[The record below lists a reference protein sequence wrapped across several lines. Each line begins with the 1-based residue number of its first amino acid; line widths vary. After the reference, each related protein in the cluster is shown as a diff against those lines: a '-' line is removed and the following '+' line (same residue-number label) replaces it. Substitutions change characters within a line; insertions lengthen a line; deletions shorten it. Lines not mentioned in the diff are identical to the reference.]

1 MLGSSEENIMCNC
14 EGVQET
20 GLWRTINFYK
30 SPFNFPESIEDINE
44 NCSEAGDLYKDKVL
58 SIWDIDSIPSY

>member
-20 GLWRTINFYK
+20 GLWRTNELIRG
-30 SPFNFPESIEDINE
+30 FN
-44 NCSEAGDLYKDKVL
+44 DLKAL
-58 SIWDIDSIPSY
+58 